1 MRKVGII
8 MAIAVLFGNCSA
20 DSDLAEFLAPAISIN
35 LSFPENLSECTE
47 GNLIS
52 EIESEL
58 TFLWEGVDQ
67 VETYKMTLTDLNTS
81 GIQEFESDEPQLT
94 VILKRS
100 TPYSWSISSATNPN
114 KIRSETWFF
123 FNEGPGA
130 ESFVPSPATALS
142 PASGSSIS
150 VTSTTVNLRWNA
162 EDQDNDIIGYDLYF
176 GEDSDP
182 GLFDSDLEN
191 DQYLGIPVSAGKTYY
206 WKIVTKDT
214 QGNESVS
221 PIFSFTVG

>member
-20 DSDLAEFLAPAISIN
+20 DSDLAEFLSPAISIN
-35 LSFPENLSECTE
+35 LTFPENLSECTE
-47 GNLIS
+47 GNLVS

-81 GIQEFESDEPQLT
+81 RIQEFVSDEPLLT

-123 FNEGPGA
+123 FNEGPGT

-142 PASGSSIS
+142 PASGASIS
-150 VTSTTVNLRWNA
+150 VTSTTVNLRWNS
-162 EDQDNDIIGYDLYF
+162 EDPDNDIIGYDLYF
-176 GEDSDP
+176 GENTDP
-182 GLFDSDLEN
+182 GLLVSDLEN
-191 DQYLGIPVSAGKTYY
+191 NSYNDIIVTAGKTYY
-206 WKIVTKDT
+206 WKIVTKDRL
-214 QGNESVS
+214 GNESTS
-221 PIFSFTVG
+221 PIFNFTVG